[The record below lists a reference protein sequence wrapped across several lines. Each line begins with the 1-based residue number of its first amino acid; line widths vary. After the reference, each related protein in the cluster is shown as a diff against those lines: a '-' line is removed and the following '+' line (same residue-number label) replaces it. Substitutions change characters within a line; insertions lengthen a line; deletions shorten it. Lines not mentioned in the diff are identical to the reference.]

1 MPAEAPC
8 FRHRRRTG
16 RRRGAC
22 CGNPPGVW
30 VLWSIAKPEPLT
42 RSDSQLLRCV
52 GQSFL
57 YCESLGGFSHT
68 FKNLCVN
75 IFIDVD
81 YTLLAANGSLRPHA
95 RELLIRLREAG
106 HVAYVWSG
114 VGIRKDEM
122 SAHDLDQWV
131 EDYFIKPLE
140 DFRAAVA
147 RLHLPVNPDLI
158 VDDHAEIVRALGG
171 VAVRPY
177 FFEEASDRELRRAA
191 DALLAYATSGSC
203 DDPSF
208 TVPPGERSGAPA

>member
-1 MPAEAPC
+1 M
-8 FRHRRRTG
+8 
-16 RRRGAC
+16 
-22 CGNPPGVW
+22 
-30 VLWSIAKPEPLT
+30 
-42 RSDSQLLRCV
+42 
-52 GQSFL
+52 
-57 YCESLGGFSHT
+57 
-68 FKNLCVN
+68 N

-95 RELLIRLREAG
+95 RELLMRLREAG

-122 SAHDLDQWV
+122 SAHGLDQWV

-147 RLHLPVNPDLI
+147 RLQLPVNPDLI
-158 VDDHAEIVRALGG
+158 VDDHTEIVRALGG

-177 FFEEASDRELRRAA
+177 FFEEANDRELRRAA

-203 DDPSF
+203 DDPTF
-208 TVPPGERSGAPA
+208 TAPPGERSGAPA